1 MDEPAAMDNAIG
13 TIPVDPSDDAGD
25 GGGNS
30 NLSEPGKPDH

>member
-13 TIPVDPSDDAGD
+13 TIPIDPSDDARD

-30 NLSEPGKPDH
+30 NRSETSKPDH